1 MATGDFRSQTN
12 FGIRADHGIVRGSEP
27 RFKENRYVTVN
38 RIFSRAR
45 GMRGRLRADA
55 GHGCGPKIYGDP
67 RVGVFREGGCQMRH
81 PPIPGWGASVSVAP
95 APPEYMHNLNEPLM
109 CIVFVPIGSLPFKA
123 TPLAGHRG

>member
-12 FGIRADHGIVRGSEP
+12 PGIRADHGIVSGSEP

-38 RIFSRAR
+38 RIFRRAR
-45 GMRGRLRADA
+45 GMRGREGAEA
-55 GHGCGPKIYGDP
+55 GHGCGPKIRGDP

-81 PPIPGWGASVSVAP
+81 PPIQACGASGSVAP
-95 APPEYMHNLNEPLM
+95 VPSEYMHNLNEPLM
-109 CIVFVPIGSLPFKA
+109 CIVFVPIISLLCKA